1 MKRMVRAFGFFCVLS
16 QLVFA
21 TGKCTLAKGA
31 YDRTDGAL
39 KGCQYSYSI
48 EFCPRHHNVHAKEHL
63 NSITFEVRSNKTK
76 AGFVSTC
83 ALRNNIFASLVRHN
97 FRKAVTATRILNMTT
112 MEGIFRASMLY
123 LIAEHNQTSS
133 PMLFSLHNDHEAYP
147 YGPLTV
153 SFVVDR
159 DNGGVTFSSAFANT
173 TDVPTIVQLDYPSHH
188 VAVEE
193 KKTTEHAKCDFNTLL
208 SGQWNYD
215 ANNKTWRWKTHTCD
229 SELMTVEAFVDWCKK
244 YELKSLLFFGKINP
258 LLAHPLY

>member
-48 EFCPRHHNVHAKEHL
+48 EFCPRHHNVHEKEHL
-63 NSITFEVRSNKTK
+63 NSITFEVRSNMTK

-83 ALRNNIFASLVRHN
+83 AVGNKVFASVVRED
-97 FRKAVTATRILNMTT
+97 FKSAVTATRIQNMTT
-112 MEGIFRASMLY
+112 MEGTFRASMLY
-123 LIAEHNQTSS
+123 SIAEHNQTVS
-133 PMLFSLHNDHEAYP
+133 PMLFSLHNNFESAP
-147 YGPLTV
+147 YDPLTLSFQTDLDSGVV
-153 SFVVDR
+153 SFV
-159 DNGGVTFSSAFANT
+159 S
-173 TDVPTIVQLDYPSHH
+173 PTLKAPDAPTVLYLENPSHH
-188 VAVEE
+188 VVTDD
-193 KKTTEHAKCDFNTLL
+193 KMFNMHKMCDFNTLL